1 MTTRTVRVRD
11 VPAGDTSTLRTG
23 IEDLYDDRVDVIVL
37 RGAFPRAPLAAAGA
51 SLDRDDIAPG
61 WARPNAKMPV
71 EDIQI
76 LGTDTPATPTFSAPR
91 GASLE
96 TYLESAKRHSADTN
110 GVFAPGFD
118 ATKEFQR
125 VLAGCAS
132 GRPADVA
139 ESAQGQPYVP
149 YTIRRLIHGRQIGAH
164 HDYHYGLSL
173 YNELAPRLDT
183 STLVSFVVTLGKPD
197 AGGELFVYGVTPETP
212 APKLP
217 NGFSWDVP
225 AIEKTYAFERLVMDV
240 GDVFL
245 LASGRCLHRVG
256 PIHGPHARVTMGG
269 FFAFDKP
276 RSRVLFWS

>member
-1 MTTRTVRVRD
+1 MSTRTVRVRD
-11 VPAGDTSTLRTG
+11 VKAADSATLQHG
-23 IEDLYDDRVDVIVL
+23 IDDLYEDRVDVIVI
-37 RGAFPRAPLAAAGA
+37 RGAFPREPLASAGA
-51 SLDRDDIAPG
+51 SLDRDDITQG
-61 WARPNAKMPV
+61 WNRPNAKMPV

-76 LGTDTPATPTFSAPR
+76 LGTDTPATPTYSAPR

-96 TYLESAKRHSADTN
+96 TYLESAKKHRSDTT

-139 ESAQGQPYVP
+139 ATTGGDSYVP
-149 YTIRRLIHGRQIGAH
+149 YTIRRLTDGRQIGAH

-173 YNELAPRLDT
+173 YNDLAPRLDT

-197 AGGELFVYGVTPETP
+197 AGGELVVYGVTPQTP

-225 AIEKTYAFERLVMDV
+225 AIEKEYSFERLVMDV

-245 LASGRCLHRVG
+245 LASGRCLHRVS
-256 PIHGPHARVTMGG
+256 PIQGAKARVTMGG
-269 FFAFDKP
+269 FLALDKP
-276 RSRVLFWS
+276 RERVLFWS